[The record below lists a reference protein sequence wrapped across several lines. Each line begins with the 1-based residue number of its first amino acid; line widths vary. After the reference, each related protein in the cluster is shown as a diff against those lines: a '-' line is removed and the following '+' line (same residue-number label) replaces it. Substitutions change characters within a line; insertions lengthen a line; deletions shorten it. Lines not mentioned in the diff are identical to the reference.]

1 MGLRDGKE
9 YWVYVVEDPEEEE
22 KDRERMK
29 EVVKKLS
36 EEIAMASKGEVNEFG
51 DLCREA
57 GVTESCSC
65 IEGNPCVDQYLCRD
79 WHRRYQI
86 SKENGWKG

>member
-1 MGLRDGKE
+1 LELIFADKSQFGNPYVLQSGGPGGGDFVGLRDGKE

-36 EEIAMASKGEVNEFG
+36 EEIAMAAKGGERVWGSLSGGGG
-51 DLCREA
+51 D
-57 GVTESCSC
+57 GV
-65 IEGNPCVDQYLCRD
+65 VLV
-79 WHRRYQI
+79 H
-86 SKENGWKG
+86 